1 MAITGW
7 RGISGLRGIIGLA
20 SLRMRAML
28 CWRRLRTWSGRGLGP
43 PNFKSGLVWVAR
55 EAALDQHADGL
66 RPRVAVGLCPLVELG
81 GFLF

>member
-55 EAALDQHADGL
+55 EAALDQLDPIGPGADISRGEFSQ
-66 RPRVAVGLCPLVELG
+66 RSKPLT
-81 GFLF
+81 